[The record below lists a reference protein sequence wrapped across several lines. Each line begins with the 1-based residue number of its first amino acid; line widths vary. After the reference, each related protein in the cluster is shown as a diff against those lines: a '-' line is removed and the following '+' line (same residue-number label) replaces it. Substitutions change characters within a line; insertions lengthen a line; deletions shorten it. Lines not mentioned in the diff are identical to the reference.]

1 MLLLDALRAAAFAQ
15 RGLQLR
21 ELFDEMAHVRQA
33 CGVHG
38 YFRGE
43 KSVGSRKSES
53 TFCTILPF
61 FSESAATFFHS
72 GSALNAAQLAF
83 GSLAAGVRDQVD
95 QRVLGQF
102 RILRSPVGNA
112 FDAVAL
118 EDLDGMVTEARF
130 QGVETAFIAVVG
142 AQFENTRGV
151 RLGKRS
157 RGQQRENRQEF
168 SWHEDS
174 VA

>member
-1 MLLLDALRAAAFAQ
+1 MLLFDAHGSAAFAET
-15 RGLQLR
+15 RFQLR

-53 TFCTILPF
+53 TFCTILPS

-83 GSLAAGVRDQVD
+83 AASRLGWAIRVD

-102 RILRSPVGNA
+102 GILRSPVGDA